1 MTFVRTRD
9 GDLVALWDVKKIYS
23 LEHEGGGWIRP
34 WPKLRDGETIVE
46 LARDYSI
53 ATLARALDPVRASR

>member
-1 MTFVRTRD
+1 MNFLRTID

-23 LEHEGGGWIRP
+23 LDHEGGGYSTMAQ
-34 WPKLRDGETIVE
+34 LRDGETIVE